1 MYTSQNT
8 AAGYIAGSVA
18 LMPSVALSHWP
29 WLVLLGWII
38 VGALIVMVSH
48 LRFSMGHR
56 RFLQERR
63 IAALQIVPGVV
74 VTVD

>member
-1 MYTSQNT
+1 MYTSRNS
-8 AAGYIAGSVA
+8 AAGYVAGSVA

-29 WLVLLGWII
+29 WLILLGWIM
-38 VGALIVMVSH
+38 VGVLIVTISH

-63 IAALQIVPGVV
+63 IAALQIVPGVIKLA
-74 VTVD
+74 D